1 MKPSYEFGTEVR
13 VVRTIRNDG
22 TFPGKRRGEQL
33 VRRGSVGFVRE
44 FGVFL
49 QDQMIYQVHFLD
61 LDITVGCREQELVLA
76 SEPWVENEFEFGYF
90 IHAACPLALRGEVA
104 IDQGQSGQILAVVR
118 EPTHVNY
125 EVLFGERLLLV
136 PESALRWPCSP
147 MPLQP
152 LVPELE
158 AAC

>member
-1 MKPSYEFGTEVR
+1 M
-13 VVRTIRNDG
+13 
-22 TFPGKRRGEQL
+22 
-33 VRRGSVGFVRE
+33 
-44 FGVFL
+44 
-49 QDQMIYQVHFLD
+49 
-61 LDITVGCREQELVLA
+61 
-76 SEPWVENEFEFGYF
+76 
-90 IHAACPLALRGEVA
+90 ALRGEVA

-152 LVPELE
+152 LVSELE